1 MSLLI
6 IGSYPNRI
14 VDYVRLRK
22 SALRGGIDMQAIASA
37 ICARAGHELCAGVV
51 SCSRFRWWATRR

>member
-22 SALRGGIDMQAIASA
+22 SALRGGIDMQAIVSA
-37 ICARAGHELCAGVV
+37 TCARAGHELYAGVV
-51 SCSRFRWWATRR
+51 S